1 MNSFIRLYSYLSQVL
16 PFQDVELEKLY
27 TYGRFLLLKLPR
39 RDGSENV
46 SLYNDVAL
54 EYYRLQKMEKG
65 SIALQKQ
72 GSADIRGVSEAGV
85 SYGKK
90 EENAK
95 LSNIINIL
103 NDRIGTDFTVDD
115 KLLVDLIKE
124 EMFAND
130 KLRRQAQNN
139 DKENFKY
146 AFDEALLNAFI
157 DRMDNNQQMFEKFMT
172 NSEFKNILHDWLLD
186 KLYKRFNS
194 L

>member
-103 NDRIGTDFTVDD
+103 NDRLGTDFTVAD